1 MATCVSVLELVLQP
15 EVSLCTVG
23 TQNGC
28 MLVLYAATSGVAETA
43 VLANDLKDEG
53 FTFIALHPG
62 WVQTDMGKKAAG
74 KLGAKAPLDPAT
86 SIAGQ
91 HKVIMGLTKD
101 QNGQYLNYKGQK
113 MDY

>member
-1 MATCVSVLELVLQP
+1 
-15 EVSLCTVG
+15 
-23 TQNGC
+23 

-62 WVQTDMGKKAAG
+62 WVQTDMGKKAEG

-101 QNGQYLNYKGQK
+101 QNGQYLNYEGQK